1 VSILARQVAAA
12 RTAAEDRLH
21 ATVARATY
29 RADPALP
36 SALVG
41 LLAVPD
47 SERRSELERLRRPP
61 TRSTGTAMARALD
74 RVNSAYKLARVNLS
88 RVPVNRLATL
98 AQYGMYSKPAALE
111 RSAEP
116 RRTGLV
122 TAVVR
127 NLEAQAIDDALDLFA
142 LLMAT
147 RLISP
152 ARRASEKE
160 QQVA

>member
-1 VSILARQVAAA
+1 VLLPGVSILARQVAAA

-36 SALVG
+36 PALVG

-74 RVNSAYKLARVNLS
+74 RVNSAYKLARVQILAAVRTLPGLARRTAS
-88 RVPVNRLATL
+88 KRSLKPHEVDTALVPRTWRPAACLTLATNAVFDL
-98 AQYGMYSKPAALE
+98 DHRVLRAGGGADAPPGPAH
-111 RSAEP
+111 
-116 RRTGLV
+116 RR
-122 TAVVR
+122 
-127 NLEAQAIDDALDLFA
+127 
-142 LLMAT
+142 
-147 RLISP
+147 
-152 ARRASEKE
+152 
-160 QQVA
+160 